1 MSTTTELQFST
12 SQIWQEGGGR
22 SPCGMFFSIDGFLT
36 ECFGPFTEQWQHGYQ
51 SVQRAITELDDR
63 YEHRDPRSIS
73 VEDWN
78 DNQGVLPELIV
89 RVWDRSMEIM
99 DS

>member
-1 MSTTTELQFST
+1 M
-12 SQIWQEGGGR
+12 
-22 SPCGMFFSIDGFLT
+22 
-36 ECFGPFTEQWQHGYQ
+36 
-51 SVQRAITELDDR
+51 QRAITELDDR